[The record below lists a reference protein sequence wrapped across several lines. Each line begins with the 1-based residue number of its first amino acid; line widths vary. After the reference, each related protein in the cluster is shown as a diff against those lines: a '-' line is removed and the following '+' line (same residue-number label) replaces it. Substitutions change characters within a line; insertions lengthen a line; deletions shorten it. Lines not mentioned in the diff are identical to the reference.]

1 MVRAIETTR
10 RSLPWDPTKTEPI
23 QRFPTYERKAK
34 EREFDPVNMKWRNPE
49 KEQALVNKKKEQ
61 MDLKLK
67 TVNEMRSSKF
77 NFLSHEGPPRQ
88 RDLWNL
94 PPASLPF
101 GGRERHLISGLSLD
115 GHKKCPTLYDDDYCL
130 QNQKPKARLQKP
142 ENRREFD
149 VTTNR
154 FIKNNEERKKEEYQ
168 QMKDHVI
175 KKYWKTHDYDII
187 KGEFCDPN
195 KESNFLQTREIV
207 SQVQGKSQLAR
218 LPPSVLFS
226 DGNTYNILNHEVI
239 DQQRLNTS
247 NELLI
252 REQNRCKGLQVQAKQ
267 QEIGQKIYDRNEER
281 RMNRIKFNR
290 WEKQIERGYDF
301 IKNNNEVYEPV
312 PTRPPTV
319 WDRVQAPTPNNNNNN
334 NNNEID
340 STIQFTPHSQRG
352 RLTNREIITARTG
365 TKDNTRAST
374 SNASRVPSL
383 DLNQTQFGSS
393 VSYIEPK
400 VGPSSFPVQINAI
413 RTGSGLNSIRP

>member
-10 RSLPWDPTKTEPI
+10 RSLPWDAAKQEPI

-49 KEQALVNKKKEQ
+49 KEQALANKKKEQ

-67 TVNEMRSSKF
+67 TVSEMRSSKF
-77 NFLSHEGPPRQ
+77 NFISHEGPPRQ
-88 RDLWNL
+88 RDLWDL

-130 QNQKPKARLQKP
+130 QNQKPKPRLQKP

-154 FIKNNEERKKEEYQ
+154 FIKNNDERKKEEYQ
-168 QMKDHVI
+168 EMKDHAI

-195 KESNFLQTREIV
+195 KEANFLQTRDVV

-239 DQQRLNTS
+239 DQKRLNTS

-252 REQNRCKGLQVQAKQ
+252 REQNRCKGLQIQAKQ
-267 QEIGQKIYDRNEER
+267 QEVGQKIYDRNEER

-312 PTRPPTV
+312 PTRPPSV
-319 WDRVQAPTPNNNNNN
+319 WDRVQAPTPNNN
-334 NNNEID
+334 ELD
-340 STIQFTPHSQRG
+340 STILTPHSQRG
-352 RLTNREIITARTG
+352 KLTSRDFTTYRTG

-393 VSYIEPK
+393 VSYVEPK
-400 VGPSSFPVQINAI
+400 SGHAGVAVPINAI
-413 RTGSGLNSIRP
+413 RTGSGLNSMRP